1 MLTCD
6 HREHLVIEAYDG
18 ARDVDFVVADLPVGD
33 YLVTYEGQPNKT
45 WIAERKAH
53 DFGQSIKSGR
63 WSDQIA
69 RLHATGHR
77 VVIIIEGSLREG
89 SLPQKC
95 LMGALINASMRKG
108 FTVYRTWD
116 YWETAFLLK
125 QLVEK
130 MACWGSS
137 VPPITSGLVQSK
149 RKRDADNTH
158 LRMLSCIPTISESVA
173 EALLKHF
180 GDIPSLQE
188 ALSSGE
194 RFPQISLGKT
204 SVGKARVS
212 TLKKFL
218 CKSA

>member
-1 MLTCD
+1 
-6 HREHLVIEAYDG
+6 
-18 ARDVDFVVADLPVGD
+18 
-33 YLVTYEGQPNKT
+33 
-45 WIAERKAH
+45 
-53 DFGQSIKSGR
+53 
-63 WSDQIA
+63 
-69 RLHATGHR
+69 
-77 VVIIIEGSLREG
+77 
-89 SLPQKC
+89 
-95 LMGALINASMRKG
+95 MGALINASMRKG

-218 CKSA
+218 CKSP